1 MASEITIGELA
12 RRTGVSVSALHFYER
27 KGLIAAHRSAANHRL
42 YPRSILRRVAVIR
55 IAQRAGVSLSEIAA
69 AFAHLPEHRAIT
81 TADWAR
87 VSTAWR
93 DTLSQRIGLLTS
105 LRDDLT
111 DCIGCGCLSVTA
123 CPLMNADDHLG
134 ALGPGAHRIEGNG

>member
-1 MASEITIGELA
+1 MPSELTIGDLS

-27 KGLIAAHRSAANHRL
+27 KGLIAARRSAANHRL

-55 IAQRAGVSLSEIAA
+55 IAQKAGVSLAEIAA
-69 AFAHLPEHRAIT
+69 ALAHLPEDRAIT

-93 DTLSQRIGLLTS
+93 DALSQRITLLTS
-105 LRDDLT
+105 LRDDLS

-123 CPLMNADDHLG
+123 CPLVNADDHLG
-134 ALGPGAHRIEGNG
+134 ARGPGAHRIEGDR